1 VQLDGLTA
9 LVTGGSRG
17 IGRAAC
23 LALAREGADVVV
35 HTHRDRTAAKAV
47 VTEVTALGRR
57 AMPVTADV
65 TVSGEVEAMMAE
77 VAGFAGGGE
86 GLDILFNNAG
96 VYPAG
101 TLDSTTAEDWDHVMA
116 VNCRGPFLVTKAAAP
131 LLRTAAARRGNAR
144 VINIGSVIPGLGV
157 PGLLAYAASK
167 GAVVGFTHALSRELA
182 PDGIRVNCV
191 VPSMVGTE
199 TAVRDLP
206 DAVDPVVASQSI
218 PRLQMPDDLAG
229 AVVFLASPASEFMT
243 GQTMVVD
250 GGRLL
255 L

>member
-1 VQLDGLTA
+1 MQLDGLTA

-23 LALAREGADVVV
+23 LALAREGADLVV
-35 HTHRDRTAAKAV
+35 HAHRDRAAAEAV
-47 VTEVTALGRR
+47 VGEVVALGRR
-57 AMPVTADV
+57 GTVVTADV
-65 TVSGEVEAMMAE
+65 TVPGEVDAMMTETEAF
-77 VAGFAGGGE
+77 VGAGN
-86 GLDILFNNAG
+86 GLDIVFNNAG

-101 TLDSTTAEDWDHVMA
+101 TLDSTTVEEWDAVMA
-116 VNCRGPFLVTKAAAP
+116 INCRGPFLVTKAAAP

-144 VINIGSVIPGLGV
+144 VINVGSVIPGLGV

-182 PDGIRVNCV
+182 KDGIRVNCV

-218 PRLQMPDDLAG
+218 GRLQMPEDLAG

>member
-1 VQLDGLTA
+1 VQLVGRTA

-17 IGRAAC
+17 IGRAAS
-23 LALAREGADVVV
+23 LALAREGADIVV
-35 HTHRDRTAAKAV
+35 HCLRGREEAEQVAG
-47 VTEVTALGRR
+47 EIRALGRR
-57 AMPVTADV
+57 AEVVGADV
-65 TVSGEVEAMMAE
+65 TDAREVGAMTAA
-77 VAGFAGGGE
+77 VASSVGDA

-101 TLDSTTAEDWDHVMA
+101 TLDSTTVEEWDAVMA
-116 VNCRGPFLVTKAAAP
+116 INCRGPFLVTKAVAP
-131 LLRTAAARRGNAR
+131 LLRAAAARNGNAR

-191 VPSMVGTE
+191 VPSMVGTD

-218 PRLQMPDDLAG
+218 PRLQMPEDLAG